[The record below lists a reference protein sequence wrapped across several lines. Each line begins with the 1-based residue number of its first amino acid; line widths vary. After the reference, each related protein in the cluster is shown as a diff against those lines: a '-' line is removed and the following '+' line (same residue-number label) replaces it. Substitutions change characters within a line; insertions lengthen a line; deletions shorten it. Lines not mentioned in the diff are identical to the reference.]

1 MEDEIREAEEIK
13 PEFADEL
20 LHAAGDKL
28 WQAHRAQDE
37 GTIKVKKWEHL
48 AIRPS
53 TFIIFR
59 EYKEID
65 KSASDNEFMLKLLEA
80 YRLSLLKEKGELK

>member
-20 LHAAGDKL
+20 LH
-28 WQAHRAQDE
+28 AQDE

>member
-1 MEDEIREAEEIK
+1 MEDEITEIK
-13 PEFADEL
+13 EEDIKENHPEL
-20 LHAAGDKL
+20 L
-28 WQAHRAQDE
+28 
-37 GTIKVKKWEHL
+37 KVHKWEHL

-59 EYKEID
+59 EFKEISHD
-65 KSASDNEFMLKLLEA
+65 KSDNEFMLKLLEA

>member
-20 LHAAGDKL
+20 LH
-28 WQAHRAQDE
+28 AQDE

-65 KSASDNEFMLKLLEA
+65 
-80 YRLSLLKEKGELK
+80 